1 MQPRSSGRF
10 QEWERLQRRD
20 KGGSGRK
27 TSTGAPLRG
36 GSSLTGVMAEIR
48 LPVFEGPLDLLLHL
62 IERDDLDITA
72 VSLVVV
78 TDQYLKAIHNGQG
91 FDPGAL
97 AEFVSIGAKLIYLK
111 SRALLP
117 RAPEDAAEM
126 LEDDDVGREL
136 VDLLREYKRFT
147 EVVNLLEQ
155 RQAAGMRN
163 YTRMAP
169 APLPTPGTGL
179 DNVTM
184 DLLTSIM
191 LKVLNRTPKEPRAVI
206 VRDGAMTL
214 NERMADMRVQLHR
227 RGKLSFRKMITD
239 CATRLE
245 IVITFMAILELVRA
259 GECDARQADAWG
271 DIEVVGLVAAAAI

>member
-1 MQPRSSGRF
+1 
-10 QEWERLQRRD
+10 
-20 KGGSGRK
+20 
-27 TSTGAPLRG
+27 
-36 GSSLTGVMAEIR
+36 MAEIR

-206 VRDGAMTL
+206 VREAQLLQRFGHTL
-214 NERMADMRVQLHR
+214 QRQHADPAQAPLALLPDVGHPAIVALADRDLRFRAVGYALQKEGGPEHLNIHPELIHVLEADLDILALSGLLR
-227 RGKLSFRKMITD
+227 RSHL
-239 CATRLE
+239 A
-245 IVITFMAILELVRA
+245 AEL
-259 GECDARQADAWG
+259 
-271 DIEVVGLVAAAAI
+271 LF